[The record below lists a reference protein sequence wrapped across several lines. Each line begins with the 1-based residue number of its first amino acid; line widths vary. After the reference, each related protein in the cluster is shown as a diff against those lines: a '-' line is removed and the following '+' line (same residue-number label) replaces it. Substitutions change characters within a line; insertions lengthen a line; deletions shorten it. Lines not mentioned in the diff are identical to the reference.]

1 MKLTGTIIAGC
12 VVLSVLSAPGAHA
25 QDYPTDIWDCPHI
38 GKDGATIELHKMA
51 VHVYELKVTGNI
63 QVNPLRIEIREK
75 DGKVLFNGKPCQES
89 KSKKIRTR
97 KI

>member
-1 MKLTGTIIAGC
+1 MKAAIIAGC
-12 VVLSVLSAPGAHA
+12 VMLSVLSAPGAHA
-25 QDYPTDIWDCPHI
+25 QDYPTDGWDCPHI

-63 QVNPLRIEIREK
+63 QVNLKEK

-89 KSKKIRTR
+89 KSKKIRTW
-97 KI
+97 KIR